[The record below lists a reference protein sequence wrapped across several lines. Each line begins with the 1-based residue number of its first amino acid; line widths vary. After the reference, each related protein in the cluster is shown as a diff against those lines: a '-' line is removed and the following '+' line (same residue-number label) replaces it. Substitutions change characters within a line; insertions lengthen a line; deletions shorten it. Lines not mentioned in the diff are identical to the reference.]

1 MANIMFKRGQQ
12 ANLPSTAQD
21 GVFYL
26 TTDTNRLYVG
36 QGTEM
41 TLLNQQVHIV
51 NSVNNIPKYPEVND
65 FYYCTSENILAFY
78 NGAEWRQINPD
89 TDTNDT
95 IKVSSVTVGDS
106 VVADN
111 ESITYNIAVNQ
122 QKLNKSGVVTETLSA
137 VNFAL
142 TLTKDDL
149 EAIIHDPANV
159 GLSVSGGTNTATI
172 GTQGTGS
179 NTAQTATIKGGTN
192 VTVSA
197 DGSNITVSAADS
209 KYALSNSGT
218 TVTMKETGSG
228 VAAGSVA
235 FKANTDL
242 TVTSKDGEITY
253 SHAAISTEED
263 TATSATSLTHG
274 DTVDVVTNINTANG
288 HVTKVTT
295 KKYQLP
301 ADTYIKQINGTGGDD
316 WIVEIEETDGRKFA
330 INFSTDAA
338 ALETELREEISKQ
351 LAAANTALTYKGTIS
366 SYSALALKE
375 NVEIG
380 DVYLLSA
387 NDGTY
392 KTGDLFI
399 ATVSEGGSHTNG
411 VIAADSVEWQYVPS
425 GDELNTDTLFSGN
438 VTITE
443 GGENAG
449 KVEYALSAH
458 RGADDDGIPPS
469 MPSGHEDLTIKA
481 GKDIAISGTGTEAT
495 IAHKTYDAVTP
506 SNSDASSAT
515 SFTAVTGVTLENG
528 HVTGVST
535 QNFTPATYTLSGV
548 NNQIQLKNN
557 SGVVVKAINVEGDEW
572 VNASVASDKLTLTH
586 AAPQTTGGTT
596 KSVTNTSPLTP
607 GGKLNILTGVTYDA
621 NGHISDVTTGELT
634 LPTDNNTTYSM
645 FVGNSASASASVSTA
660 TANPYVVL
668 RDNSGRNNTIQLNG
682 DSGSLSVS
690 GNSGAVTISMVWGTF

>member
-36 QGTEM
+36 QGTAM
-41 TLLNQQVHIV
+41 TLLNQQVHV
-51 NSVNNIPKYPEVND
+51 VANVSAIPKYPEVND

-78 NGAEWRQINPD
+78 NGTDWKQINPD

-106 VVADN
+106 VVAEK

-122 QKLNKSGVVTETLSA
+122 QKFKKDGSLSETLSA

-142 TLTKDDL
+142 KLTKEDL

-159 GLSVSGGTNTATI
+159 GLKVSGGTNAATI
-172 GTQGTGS
+172 GAQGTGS
-179 NTAQTATIKGGTN
+179 NAAQTATIKGGSN

-197 DGSNITVSAADS
+197 NGSNITVSAADS

-218 TVTMKETGSG
+218 TVTMKETGSSA
-228 VAAGSVA
+228 AAGSVA
-235 FKANTDL
+235 FKASTDL

-263 TATSATSLTHG
+263 TATQATSLTHG
-274 DTVDVVTNINTANG
+274 GTIDVVTDIGTTNG

-301 ADTYIKQINGTGGDD
+301 ADTSIKQINGTGGED
-316 WIVEIEETDGRKFA
+316 WIVEIEETDGKKFA

-338 ALETELREEISKQ
+338 ALETELRNEISKQ
-351 LAAANTALTYKGTIS
+351 LAAANTALTYKGNIS
-366 SYSALALKE
+366 SYNALALKE

-387 NDGTY
+387 KDGTY
-392 KTGDLFI
+392 EIGDMFI
-399 ATVSEGGSHTNG
+399 ATVKEGGSQTNG
-411 VIAADSVEWQYVPS
+411 VIADGSVEWQYVPS

-449 KVEYALSAH
+449 KVKYELSAH
-458 RGADDDGIPPS
+458 RGADDDGKTPA
-469 MPSGHEDLTIKA
+469 MPSDHEDLTIKA
-481 GKDIAISGTGTEAT
+481 GKDITISGTGTEAT
-495 IAHKTYDAVTP
+495 IAHKTYSAVTP
-506 SNSDASSAT
+506 SNSNASSAT
-515 SFTAVTGVTLENG
+515 SFTAITGVTLENG
-528 HVTGVST
+528 HVTGLST
-535 QNFTPATYTLSGV
+535 QKFTPNTYTLSGV
-548 NNQIQLKNN
+548 DNQIQLKTGAGN
-557 SGVVVKAINVEGDEW
+557 VVKAISVEGDKW

-596 KSVTNTSPLTP
+596 KSVTNTTTLAH

-634 LPTDNNTTYSM
+634 LPTDNNTTYNM
-645 FVGNSASASASVSTA
+645 FVGSSTSASAAVSTA

-668 RDNSGRNNTIQLNG
+668 RDSSGKNNAIRLNG

-690 GNSGAVTISMVWGTF
+690 GNAGAVTISMVWGTF